1 MMLMEMINKTRK
13 EEEIQLNYQGNKNI
27 NNNNKIQFEQ

>member
-1 MMLMEMINKTRK
+1 MEMINKTRK